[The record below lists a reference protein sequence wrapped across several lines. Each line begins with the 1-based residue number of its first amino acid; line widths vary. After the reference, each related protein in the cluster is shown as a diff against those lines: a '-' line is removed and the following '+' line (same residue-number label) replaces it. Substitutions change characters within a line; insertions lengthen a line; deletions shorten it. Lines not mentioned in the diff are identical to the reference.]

1 MLNWIPDLLLI
12 TTVLEDDNKGGKMEK
27 FWLNQILKTSSYI
40 YRIKE
45 KIRMAG
51 NLATTLLC
59 IWLVIVEIYFFLIS
73 LPSYLFIKKT
83 KGLPKEEVRVYKL
96 KREISFIFLFILL
109 FMIVVFAF
117 LILTVAPNSTAGQEL
132 PIEFQYQ
139 N

>member
-1 MLNWIPDLLLI
+1 
-12 TTVLEDDNKGGKMEK
+12 MEK

-59 IWLVIVEIYFFLIS
+59 LWLIIVEVYFFLIS

-83 KGLPKEEVRVYKL
+83 KGLPKEEIKVYKL

-109 FMIVVFAF
+109 FLIAIFAF
-117 LILTVAPNSTAGQEL
+117 LTLTVAPNSTAGQEL
-132 PIEFQYQ
+132 PTAIESQ